1 MNKYI
6 LFGLVIWLIGD
17 LLIFAAD
24 DGFLVWTLASSG
36 AVIEGTITGVNPNP
50 QNSRSYSEFSY
61 DWHGSKF
68 SGHAIGALRRSVGQE
83 IPVTIEPSNPAHY
96 VVGNAQ
102 EDLHE
107 MLVWAPIQSFAI
119 ATLITLAWRARRN
132 KSIWVR

>member
-1 MNKYI
+1 MHANRYAYVGGNPVSRSDPSGQA
-6 LFGLVIWLIGD
+6 GLGFIG
-17 LLIFAAD
+17 
-24 DGFLVWTLASSG
+24 G
-36 AVIEGTITGVNPNP
+36 GT
-50 QNSRSYSEFSY
+50 RSYSEFSY